1 MSPTSTDLLEF
12 ARVCAEQVD
21 LPKKRKR
28 YPTFSEVEEQC
39 EEEYDRL
46 LSVLH
51 EDEVFAPV
59 DLDRQ
64 QALVDAIGAAL
75 TDEGRAL
82 LDELIDNHARHLWLQ
97 QEGAY
102 FVGLA
107 VGLRAAGRGQEA
119 EDEETEEEDEADGD
133 AFDE

>member
-1 MSPTSTDLLEF
+1 MSPTSTDVLEF
-12 ARVCAEQVD
+12 ARVCAGQVD
-21 LPKKRKR
+21 LPKKKKR

-51 EDEVFAPV
+51 EDDVFAPV

-64 QALVDAIGAAL
+64 QALVEAIGAGL

-82 LDELIDNHARHLWLQ
+82 LDDLIDNHARHLWLQ

-107 VGLRAAGRGQEA
+107 LGLRAAGVAGDPEQDEES
-119 EDEETEEEDEADGD
+119 EDEGD
-133 AFDE
+133 QDFIDD